1 MAAEAIVLDNSVNS
15 RLLWPD
21 VESPANNRYARKV
34 IRRAARGGEL
44 HVPTIWHYEAA
55 NVVATLVRKGHVSR
69 ASAMSYLRALAALPI
84 RTDTTSHT
92 NATAATFALS
102 AELGLSVYD
111 AAYVELALRLSSAL
125 ATNDKQLRDAARKA
139 GAALFD

>member
-1 MAAEAIVLDNSVNS
+1 MAAETIVLDNSVNS

-21 VESPANNRYARKV
+21 VESPANNGYARKV
-34 IRRAARGGEL
+34 IRRAAGGSEL

-55 NVVATLVRKGHVSR
+55 NVAATLVRKGHVSR
-69 ASAMSYLRALAALPI
+69 ASAISYLGALAALPI

-92 NATAATFALS
+92 HATAATFALS

-111 AAYVELALRLSSAL
+111 AAYVELALRLSGAL
-125 ATNDKQLRDAARKA
+125 ATNDKHLRDAARKA